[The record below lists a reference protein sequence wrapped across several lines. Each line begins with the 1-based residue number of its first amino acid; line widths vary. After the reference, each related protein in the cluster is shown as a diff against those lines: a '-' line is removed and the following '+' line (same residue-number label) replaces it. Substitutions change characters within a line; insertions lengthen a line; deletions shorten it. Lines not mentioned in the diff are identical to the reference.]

1 MINELLFLD
10 TVALTMLY
18 NRYINNKPLN
28 DFQLKI
34 GYQDYILIKKPLI
47 VDMTITPH
55 ILVCGLSGQG
65 KTKCI
70 ESALKCKNVVLLNSF
85 HDDFK
90 SLGAVRR
97 VTGNDNILKFLN
109 HLLLNLKYRNHDSKV
124 LYLAF
129 DELLVLCI
137 DKAITKAITDL
148 LAVGRHYNIFV
159 IGISQIGTK
168 EAVKFK
174 DLFNTRI
181 CFKQVEESSYRSVL
195 GYSPENK
202 KLTKQQFLLY
212 SDKISEGYTY
222 TV

>member
-18 NRYINNKPLN
+18 NRYINNKELS
-28 DFQLKI
+28 DFQLRI
-34 GYQDYILIKKPLI
+34 GYKDYILIKKPLI

-70 ESALKCKNVVLLNSF
+70 ESALKGKNVVLLNSF
-85 HDDFK
+85 YDDFK
-90 SLGAVRR
+90 TLGSVRR
-97 VTGNDNILKFLN
+97 VGNDNILKFLN
-109 HLLLNLKYRNHDSKV
+109 HLLDNLKYRNQNSKV